1 VGWCCCGLVLLWAGL
16 SRANTPHQTGR
27 VTGERTYPVLPCP
40 DLDEALDFYR
50 ALGFAVTFV
59 QHRPYGAAVVARDD
73 IHIHLASIA
82 GFDPEA
88 SYTSVIITV
97 PDPGALHQSFTEGLR
112 SAYGKVPVAG
122 IPRLLRPRR
131 KAGTATGFTVVDVG
145 GNWLRFYRTPNPG
158 GDEPENDTLTTAPR
172 DAYTEENEPV
182 HTGLARVIDV
192 AARQGDAR
200 GDDEQAIRVLDA
212 GLLRHPDAPPA
223 DRFEAILYR
232 AELKLRAGRDTAPDL
247 ALAQALLESHTLG
260 DVAEQRLAELRQS
273 MP

>member
-1 VGWCCCGLVLLWAGL
+1 
-16 SRANTPHQTGR
+16 
-27 VTGERTYPVLPCP
+27 VTGERTYAVLPCP
-40 DLDEALDFYR
+40 DLDEALEFYR

-59 QHRPYGAAVVARDD
+59 QHRPYGAAVVARED

-88 SYTSVIITV
+88 SYASVIVTV
-97 PDPGALHQSFTEGLR
+97 PDPESLHASFAQGLR
-112 SAYGKVPVAG
+112 EVFGRVPVGG

-131 KAGTATGFTVVDVG
+131 KAGTATCFTVVDVG
-145 GNWLRFYRTPNPG
+145 GNWLRFYRTPSPS
-158 GDEPENDTLTTAPR
+158 GDEPETDAQAAAPR
-172 DAYTEENEPV
+172 KPYVEEDEPV
-182 HTGLARVIDV
+182 HAGLERVIDV

-212 GLLRHPDAPPA
+212 GLLRHPDAHPA

-232 AELKLRAGRDTAPDL
+232 AELKLRTGHDAASDL
-247 ALAQALLESHTLG
+247 ALAQALLETDALG